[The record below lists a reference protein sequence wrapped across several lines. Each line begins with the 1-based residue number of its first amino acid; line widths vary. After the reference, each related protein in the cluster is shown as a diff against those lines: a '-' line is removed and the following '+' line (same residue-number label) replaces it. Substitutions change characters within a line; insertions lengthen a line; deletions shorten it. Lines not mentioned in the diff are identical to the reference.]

1 MGKYRSIENRRI
13 AMKLL
18 GCLLTIIC
26 ILCAGASAA
35 VLTSIDPDN
44 ASRGDNLWVTITGSS
59 TLFGQGS
66 ETIVTFSQASPTTI
80 LTASS
85 VSISTT
91 EELDAFFGIPM
102 GAPLGSYAVKV
113 KVTGQ
118 PTYTGAISFTV
129 NAYAPTESVFEP
141 DPAYI
146 YYKFAF
152 TPMDATVYIGNFDD
166 PYTAGDVVSAEVNG
180 IAASIVSVLPSHPDF
195 DGEVVELQISLTPFL
210 DDYGA
215 PIDTTTNSYSV
226 TAVFGDGTDW
236 TGTGEV
242 DLIGKSSA
250 SGGKRWILPPDQVLL
265 HGDVDISGNIDVDDV
280 VALLSVIFSGGSLL
294 GPLMIADC
302 NCSNSVDIDDVLFL
316 LGYIFTQGPFPCQ
329 E

>member
-1 MGKYRSIENRRI
+1 
-13 AMKLL
+13 MKLL
-18 GCLLTIIC
+18 GCLLTIAC
-26 ILCAGASAA
+26 ILCAGASAQ

-44 ASRGDNLWVTITGSS
+44 ATRGDTLWVTITGSS

-66 ETIVTFSQASPTTI
+66 ETIVVFSQASSTTT
-80 LTASS
+80 LFANS
-85 VSISTT
+85 VSISTI
-91 EELDAFFGIPM
+91 EELDALFEIPM
-102 GAPLGSYAVKV
+102 GAPLGSYDVYV
-113 KVTGQ
+113 EVLGLQ
-118 PTYTGAISFTV
+118 TYTGAIDFTIH
-129 NAYAPTESVFEP
+129 AYTPTESVFEP

-152 TPMDATVYIGNFDD
+152 TPIDATVYIGNFDD

-180 IAASIVSVLPSHPDF
+180 IAATIVGVLPSHPDF
-195 DGEVVELQISLTPFL
+195 DGEVVELRISIAPFL

-215 PIDTTTNSYSV
+215 PLDTTTNDYSV
-226 TAVFGDGTDW
+226 TAVFGDGMDW

-250 SGGKRWILPPDQVLL
+250 SGGKRWIIPPNQVLL

-280 VALLSVIFSGGSLL
+280 VSLLSVIFSGGSFF
-294 GPLMIADC
+294 GPITIADC
-302 NCSNSVDIDDVLFL
+302 NCSHSVDIDDVLYL
-316 LGYIFTQGPFPCQ
+316 LGYIFAQGPFPCH